1 MYEVWSLRPNRTWRE
16 VVEKDCQACKLN
28 EEDRNR
34 WMKFIKDV
42 WCGWMFLLVL
52 AHLEITDKG
61 LLNGCVCVS
70 WSNNTGKHGKHKSIF
85 SSQSYLFSW
94 ALDSVQSSTK
104 YIQQNT
110 AYHTPLT
117 PTFTAQ
123 RRQQTHLQDQ
133 SVKTCRAI
141 FCYSWQQ
148 RNSIFDKLTFRNHWE
163 QLNRSCWQASGKC
176 STHAHTYVWT
186 DRRITRKHNASGPMY
201 WISKGIK

>member
-1 MYEVWSLRPNRTWRE
+1 
-16 VVEKDCQACKLN
+16 VEKDCQACKLN
-28 EEDRNR
+28 KEDATWIVIDGWSSLR
-34 WMKFIKDV
+34 MFDV
-42 WCGWMFLLVL
+42 GVCFFWYWCTWKSQ
-52 AHLEITDKG
+52 TKG
-61 LLNGCVCVS
+61 CWTVVCVS
-70 WSNNTGKHGKHKSIF
+70 WSNDTGKHGKHKSIF
-85 SSQSYLFSW
+85 SSQSYLFSR
-94 ALDSVQSSTK
+94 AFDSVQSSTK

-201 WISKGIK
+201 WMSKGIK